1 MVVDG
6 PLGQLGG
13 VDNVL
18 EGGLVVA
25 LLEKEGGRSV
35 QNVGDCLLRVLV
47 PGHSGPLLSGYR
59 PAVCIIV
66 A

>member
-13 VDNVL
+13 VDDVL

-25 LLEKEGGRSV
+25 LLEKEPGGGV
-35 QNVGDCLLRVLV
+35 QNELYGLLRVFV
-47 PGHSGPLLSGYR
+47 PGHSGPSLLNTDQRS
-59 PAVCIIV
+59 V
-66 A
+66 